1 MDYKKQ
7 INKETLP
14 QHIAIIMDGNGRWA
28 LQQNK
33 DRLEG
38 HYKGVQVVRNIV
50 ETAGE
55 LGIKYLTLYVFSME
69 NWSRPST
76 EVNALMS
83 LLVKTLEKEIE
94 MLQKNNVRLRLI
106 GNLDRLPSAVKEQ
119 MQAGEAQTSPNDG
132 LQLVLALSYSARE
145 EIVQAAKTIA
155 QQVQDGKMEIKDIDE
170 SRFASALATKDIPDP
185 DLLIRT
191 SGELRISNF
200 LLWQIAYSELYF
212 TECLWPDFSSE
223 EFYKSIINYQRRER
237 RFGKISKQL

>member
-1 MDYKKQ
+1 MDYKTQ

-106 GNLDRLPSAVKEQ
+106 GNLERLPSAVKEQ
-119 MQAGEAQTSPNDG
+119 MQAGEAQTSQNDG

-155 QQVQDGKMEIKDIDE
+155 QQVQDGKMEIKNIDE

>member
-1 MDYKKQ
+1 MDYKTQ

-106 GNLDRLPSAVKEQ
+106 GNLDRLPSAVREQ
-119 MQAGEAQTSPNDG
+119 MQAGEAQTSQNDG